1 MSWNPNSGQEQ
12 DPNSQYGQYGG
23 YNPNQPSQPPDPYS
37 GQQSGYGQYGQQSG
51 NPQAGQPGYYGQ
63 YGQQSGNP
71 QAGQA
76 GDYGQYGQQSGY
88 NPQAGQPGGYQQYGQ
103 PGGYQQSAYQYQQPY
118 GTGAPPSAGAAAS
131 GPTSMGMQP
140 NVAAGLSYV
149 LGWITGLV
157 FFFMEKQNRFVRFHA
172 MQSILFFGGLSI
184 LGIVLRII
192 IGIDIPFL
200 SLVAFCING
209 LLGLVA
215 FVGWIVLL
223 INGFQGKYFKL
234 PVIGDYAEKYANQG
248 M

>member
-23 YNPNQPSQPPDPYS
+23 YNPNQPPQPPDPYS
-37 GQQSGYGQYGQQSG
+37 GQQSGY
-51 NPQAGQPGYYGQ
+51 NPQPGQP
-63 YGQQSGNP
+63 
-71 QAGQA
+71 

-88 NPQAGQPGGYQQYGQ
+88 NPQPGQPGQPGDYGQQSGYNPQPGQPGGYQQYGQ

-131 GPTSMGMQP
+131 GPTSMGMEP

-157 FFFMEKQNRFVRFHA
+157 FFLMEKQNRFVRFHA

-200 SLVAFCING
+200 SLVALCING

-234 PVIGDYAEKYANQG
+234 PVIGDYAERYANQG
-248 M
+248 I

>member
-1 MSWNPNSGQEQ
+1 MNWNPNSGQQQ

-37 GQQSGYGQYGQQSG
+37 GQQSGYGQYGQQG
-51 NPQAGQPGYYGQ
+51 GYNPQSGQG
-63 YGQQSGNP
+63 
-71 QAGQA
+71 
-76 GDYGQYGQQSGY
+76 GDYGQYGQQGGY
-88 NPQAGQPGGYQQYGQ
+88 NPQSGGYQQYGQ
-103 PGGYQQSAYQYQQPY
+103 PGGYQQSGYQYQQPY
-118 GTGAPPSAGAAAS
+118 STGAPPSAGAAAS
-131 GPTSMGMQP
+131 GPTSMGLEP

-157 FFFMEKQNRFVRFHA
+157 FFLMEKQNRFVRFHA

-200 SLVAFCING
+200 SLVALCING

-234 PVIGDYAEKYANQG
+234 PVIGDYAERYANQG
-248 M
+248 I